1 MLSRQRSK
9 ESDGIDKPESGERL
23 DCADVPESQM
33 CKMKTCK
40 ITSVQYQLS
49 SADALLQSVL
59 APHHSAVLMP
69 ASRLPELALPSLSTA
84 APRRDLALQTVKA
97 CCLPHDRSPCTQ
109 GCGTASCHGNDGYW
123 SYVNHGRLRQQRG
136 IVAGRTVSSRATA

>member
-1 MLSRQRSK
+1 MIDIMLSRQRSK

-69 ASRLPELALPSLSTA
+69 ASRLPELALPGLSTA

-97 CCLPHDRSPCTQ
+97 CVSHMTEALAHKVAAQ
-109 GCGTASCHGNDGYW
+109 QAAMGMMGTGAM
-123 SYVNHGRLRQQRG
+123 
-136 IVAGRTVSSRATA
+136 